1 MLIHKDKLKN
11 IFFFFIGIYSTF
23 FWNSMMNLNNF
34 FINSFNNPNITKI
47 YTMVYFLLSVLT
59 FYITYK
65 LDKYVSVF
73 KSLKISCFIMVITFN
88 LLYFIC
94 KYLEVNFLK
103 YFLFILAILIFSNV
117 EMIYNVI

>member
-1 MLIHKDKLKN
+1 MLIHKDSLKN
-11 IFFFFIGIYSTF
+11 LFFFFIGIYSTF
-23 FWNSMMNLNNF
+23 FWNSMMNLNDF
-34 FINSFNNPNITKI
+34 FINSFKNPDITKI

-65 LDKYVSVF
+65 LDKHVSVF
-73 KSLKISCFIMVITFN
+73 KSIKISCFIMVITFN

-94 KYLEVNFLK
+94 RYLEVGFLK

-117 EMIYNVI
+117 EMVYNVI